1 MTREISGLSE
11 TQEERNYQAIEVE
24 RGGVNVRPARLRR
37 AMAFAVL
44 GAFCLGF
51 GIRPQVIAVGHLA
64 PHIWVREGDTVCLS
78 YTQSMYGVPV
88 EERFRV
94 EGGRLS
100 LFEVV
105 TSAAALEY
113 LGLES
118 GSANSVG
125 RVLNEFSIP
134 AGSVGGHFLSAGG
147 RRIALADVP
156 AEDGRIRVRL
166 TRQPLI
172 VYLVLHGWELL
183 G

>member
-51 GIRPQVIAVGHLA
+51 GIRPQVIAVGHLG

-134 AGSVGGHFLSAGG
+134 AGSVGGLILSAGG

-172 VYLVLHGWELL
+172 VYLVLHGWELC